1 MYFQEEVARIET
13 YDNFKKKQRI
23 YSEANILKFLSEAGD
38 TIKIRRESSIEISN
52 KPDELVINPETYSS
66 IGTSYDSFTNNDFF
80 TGVSFGITREAINN
94 KDSINI
100 GFSYFLLNK
109 VSLDADI
116 TNSNNGTNFSVTK
129 EDYVNNN
136 VRIAD
141 CDFIRFFEN
150 NSIIV
155 QMVYSSKYGFLQI
168 KNNQHE
174 INRIF

>member
-1 MYFQEEVARIET
+1 MKTIKILFFCVAPFFFSCCNEAKIYMKYHFFTRGEVESVYINTDSVMYFQEEVARIET

-23 YSEANILKFLSEAGD
+23 YSEANILKFHSEAGD

-116 TNSNNGTNFSVTK
+116 TNSIM
-129 EDYVNNN
+129 E
-136 VRIAD
+136 
-141 CDFIRFFEN
+141 
-150 NSIIV
+150 
-155 QMVYSSKYGFLQI
+155 L
-168 KNNQHE
+168 
-174 INRIF
+174 IFQ